1 MAQDQEIET
10 SSEDLLSGYETT
22 KKLVVG
28 GQSSFLYDR
37 ELDIQQYLLDA
48 KKKSSSSK
56 RGISQY
62 GSSNQSTSQ
71 TTLINS
77 VATID
82 DTEDSTPR
90 N

>member
-1 MAQDQEIET
+1 M
-10 SSEDLLSGYETT
+10 LSGYETT
-22 KKLVVG
+22 KNLVVG
-28 GQSSFLYDR
+28 GQLSFLYDR

-71 TTLINS
+71 TSLINS
-77 VATID
+77 EANIEAM
-82 DTEDSTPR
+82 EDSTPG